1 MRRRKNTMD
10 DTLHR
15 RFVRSTSANNSS
27 LLAWYVLLLAQLLM
41 LSVVTTTAGGENADD
56 ASAEGFRGWTCD
68 ELTPDLCD
76 LTMTKGRI
84 PIRDDG
90 IWIRYWKYSSP
101 SPSGGETRSSI
112 DDDVN
117 ALLPPPPLPVIMVH
131 GGPGMTHNYMLPL
144 KQLACRP
151 DRYGRTR
158 DVYFYDQGGCGESVT
173 PVNND
178 GRENENNDITNMTRL
193 VEEHP
198 YLLDPQYYATIE
210 LPRIIEHLGLLD
222 NDDDETVS
230 GSGSGYHIVAN
241 SWGTILAQ
249 YFVLNTNAKSNGL
262 KSLTLSG
269 PLSDGDLYVKS
280 QWSETETNN
289 LGQLPPF
296 VKKRIEVLEQQNAY
310 DSAEYAAIDAALTGR
325 FTCRIQPAPD
335 CVMAMEDGTNYDVY
349 VGLQGPSEFTFGGV
363 LGGFDTTP
371 LLHTINVPVSLTSGA
386 YDTMRPPVVD
396 AMYREIPLAEWTV
409 LDHSGHMTMID
420 DAGWMNDIVDDFLVR
435 VEEASNNALPAPDEG
450 ASSSFRPLN
459 HLCGPKGCLPKLHG
473 QEKIEAKGT
482 AEIDDI
488 ADTGYSVWVAIWV
501 GIVSFVAG
509 HFASKYQTIICN
521 NGRSAGYESV

>member
-1 MRRRKNTMD
+1 M
-10 DTLHR
+10 L
-15 RFVRSTSANNSS
+15 F
-27 LLAWYVLLLAQLLM
+27 AWPVVLLLAQVLLWINA
-41 LSVVTTTAGGENADD
+41 TTAAAGGITDD
-56 ASAEGFRGWTCD
+56 ASAGGFQGWTCD

-84 PIRDDG
+84 PIRDNG
-90 IWIRYWKYSSP
+90 LWVRYWKYSS
-101 SPSGGETRSSI
+101 SSSSI
-112 DDDVN
+112 DDYDDESIDTD
-117 ALLPPPPLPVIMVH
+117 LLPPPPSPLIMVH

-173 PVNND
+173 PVDTNS
-178 GRENENNDITNMTRL
+178 RETENNENNDNSMTNMTRL

-222 NDDDETVS
+222 HNGDDET
-230 GSGSGYHIVAN
+230 GSGYHVVAN

-249 YFVLNTNAKSNGL
+249 YFVLNTNATSNGL

-269 PLSDGDLYVKS
+269 PLSDGDLYVNS

-296 VKKRIEVLEQQNAY
+296 VKMRINVLEDRNAY
-310 DSAEYAAIDAALTGR
+310 DSDEYAAINDALSGR
-325 FTCRIQPAPD
+325 FTCRTQPAPD
-335 CVMAMEDGTNYDVY
+335 CVEAIKDGTNYDVY
-349 VGLQGPSEFTFGGV
+349 VGLQGASEFTFSGV
-363 LGGFDTTP
+363 LGGFNMTP
-371 LLHTINVPVSLTSGA
+371 RLHTIDVPVALTSGA

-409 LDHSGHMTMID
+409 LDHSGHLTMID
-420 DAGWMNDIVDDFLVR
+420 DAGWMNEIVDDFLAR
-435 VEEASNNALPAPDEG
+435 VEEASNNALSVPEEV
-450 ASSSFRPLN
+450 ASQSQSQSFRPLS
-459 HLCGPKGCLPKLHG
+459 HLCGPKGCVPKLQR
-473 QEKIEAKGT
+473 QEKNEAKGT
-482 AEIDDI
+482 AEIDSI
-488 ADTGYSVWVAIWV
+488 AVSGYSVWAVMWV
-501 GIVSFVAG
+501 GIVSFFAG
-509 HFASKYQTIICN
+509 TFASKYQTTLCN
-521 NGRSAGYESV
+521 NGRSAGYEPV